1 MFERMKESRRIQT
14 KIEIKRF
21 LDTVEDWKE
30 RRTKDDSDYHGQH
43 NSQIK
48 AITEELNGAAKIIET
63 EISNLDLKSLSLGE
77 VYAKCTQTERRSVW
91 LWRVFEFFRSK
102 FDQRDDEKLKPI
114 LQAADEVVWSCY
126 KPFFQNSGIKI
137 EPAPLP
143 FIGED
148 YSPSALR
155 KDRMP
160 GSLYKQGADFAPL
173 KEYLDQLP
181 IPILQLPPNIVTSH
195 WALVLIGHEVG
206 HFIQPLISEDYED
219 TFREVLAKAVEDAGG
234 DENMQQRWREWAPE
248 VFADW
253 YSVLTMGQWALW
265 TMAQFEFQVQTD
277 MLKLRRSYPSALA
290 RLSLLAQLVDF
301 YVPNEGA
308 LILQHYGIMPNQ
320 LNEKDKTDELKIIP
334 SIAKAVCQ
342 SFPNDLDEPKKILDF
357 QTNEYEAK
365 GRVEKYA
372 DKLLAN
378 KRPDTDK
385 RLNTARYI
393 ASGAAQAW
401 SKAINDI
408 NSDMKTV
415 NENLKECLTDIVKS
429 APDGKRSIATN
440 KNEKKPNE
448 RTLIDFI
455 SKAVEEEDH

>member
-1 MFERMKESRRIQT
+1 MFERMKESRRIQA

-21 LDTVEDWKE
+21 LDTVEDWKR
-30 RRTKDDSDYHGQH
+30 RRTKDDSDYRGQH

-63 EISNLDLKSLSLGE
+63 EIGKLDLKSLSLGE

-102 FDQRDDEKLKPI
+102 FDQRYDDELKPV

-126 KPFFQNSGIKI
+126 KPFFQNSRIKI

-160 GSLYKQGADFAPL
+160 GSLYKNGKDFAPL

-181 IPILQLPPNIVTSH
+181 VPILQLPPNIVTSH

-219 TFREVLAKAVEDAGG
+219 TFREVLAKAVKEAGG
-234 DENMQQRWREWAPE
+234 DEVMQQRWREWSPE

-265 TMAQFEFQVQTD
+265 TMAQFEFQAQAE
-277 MLKLRRSYPSALA
+277 MLERRRNYPSALA
-290 RLSLLAQLVDF
+290 RLYLLAQLVDA
-301 YVPNEGA
+301 YVPNEGT
-308 LILQHYGIMPNQ
+308 LILQQHGI
-320 LNEKDKTDELKIIP
+320 LLDEKDITDELKIIP
-334 SIAKAVCQ
+334 AIAMAVCQ
-342 SFPNDLDEPKKILDF
+342 SFPRELGEPQKILDF
-357 QTNEYEAK
+357 RTNEYEAEGK
-365 GRVEKYA
+365 VEKYA

-378 KRPDTDK
+378 KRPETDK

-401 SKAINDI
+401 SKAINDV
-408 NSDMKTV
+408 NSDMETV
-415 NENLKECLTDIVKS
+415 SENVKACLTDIVNS
-429 APDGKRSIATN
+429 APDGTRSVTI
-440 KNEKKPNE
+440 KENEKKPDE
-448 RTLIDFI
+448 SILLDFI
-455 SKAVEEEDH
+455 SKAVEEER

>member
-1 MFERMKESRRIQT
+1 MKESRRIQA

-30 RRTKDDSDYHGQH
+30 KRTKDDSNYRGQH

-77 VYAKCTQTERRSVW
+77 VYAKCTQSERRSVW

-102 FDQRDDEKLKPI
+102 FDQRYDEKLKPI

-137 EPAPLP
+137 EPPPLS
-143 FIGED
+143 FIGDD

-160 GSLYKQGADFAPL
+160 GSLYKQGEDFAPL
-173 KEYLDQLP
+173 KEYLNQLP

-206 HFIQPLISEDYED
+206 HFIQPLISEDYEN
-219 TFREVLAKAVEDAGG
+219 TFREVLSKAVEDAGG

-265 TMAQFEFQVQTD
+265 TMVQFEFQAQTN
-277 MLKLRRSYPSALA
+277 MLKPRRSYPSALGRLHLLA
-290 RLSLLAQLVDF
+290 RLVDS
-301 YVPNEGA
+301 YVPNEGTQ
-308 LILQHYGIMPNQ
+308 ILQHYGIMLNQ
-320 LNEKDKTDELKIIP
+320 LNEKDRTDELKIIS
-334 SIAKAVCQ
+334 SIAEAVCQ
-342 SFPNDLDEPKKILDF
+342 SFPNELGKPENIIDF
-357 QTNEYEAK
+357 QTNEYQTK
-365 GRVEKYA
+365 GRIEKYA

-378 KRPDTDK
+378 KRPETDK
-385 RLNTARYI
+385 RLKTARYF

-401 SKAINDI
+401 SKAINDVS
-408 NSDMKTV
+408 SDMETV
-415 NENLKECLTDIVKS
+415 NENVKGCLTDIVNS
-429 APDGKRSIATN
+429 APDGTRSVAM
-440 KNEKKPNE
+440 KKSEKKPDE
-448 RTLIDFI
+448 STLVDFI
-455 SKAVEEEDH
+455 SRIVEAEEH

>member
-1 MFERMKESRRIQT
+1 
-14 KIEIKRF
+14 
-21 LDTVEDWKE
+21 
-30 RRTKDDSDYHGQH
+30 
-43 NSQIK
+43 
-48 AITEELNGAAKIIET
+48 
-63 EISNLDLKSLSLGE
+63 LGE

-126 KPFFQNSGIKI
+126 KPFFQNNGIKI

-160 GSLYKQGADFAPL
+160 GSLYKQGEDFAPL

-219 TFREVLAKAVEDAGG
+219 TFREMLAKAVEDAGG

-265 TMAQFEFQVQTD
+265 TMAQFEFQAQTD
-277 MLKLRRSYPSALA
+277 M
-290 RLSLLAQLVDF
+290 
-301 YVPNEGA
+301 
-308 LILQHYGIMPNQ
+308 
-320 LNEKDKTDELKIIP
+320 
-334 SIAKAVCQ
+334 
-342 SFPNDLDEPKKILDF
+342 
-357 QTNEYEAK
+357 
-365 GRVEKYA
+365 
-372 DKLLAN
+372 
-378 KRPDTDK
+378 
-385 RLNTARYI
+385 
-393 ASGAAQAW
+393 
-401 SKAINDI
+401 
-408 NSDMKTV
+408 
-415 NENLKECLTDIVKS
+415 
-429 APDGKRSIATN
+429 
-440 KNEKKPNE
+440 
-448 RTLIDFI
+448 
-455 SKAVEEEDH
+455 

>member
-1 MFERMKESRRIQT
+1 MFERMKESRRIQA

-21 LDTVEDWKE
+21 SDTVQDWKE
-30 RRTKDDSDYHGQH
+30 RRTKDDSDYRGQH
-43 NSQIK
+43 NTQIK
-48 AITEELNGAAKIIET
+48 AITEELNGAAEIIET
-63 EISNLDLKSLSLGE
+63 QISNLDLKSLSLGE

-114 LQAADEVVWSCY
+114 LQAADEIVWSCY

-160 GSLYKQGADFAPL
+160 GSLYKQGEDFAPL
-173 KEYLDQLP
+173 KEYLAQLP
-181 IPILQLPPNIVTSH
+181 VPILQLPPNVVTSH

-219 TFREVLAKAVEDAGG
+219 TFREGLAKAVEDAGG
-234 DENMQQRWREWAPE
+234 DETVQQRWREWAPE

-265 TMAQFEFQVQTD
+265 TMAQFEFQAQTD
-277 MLKLRRSYPSALA
+277 MLKPRRNYPSALA
-290 RLSLLAQLVDF
+290 RLSLLAQLVDS
-301 YVPNEGA
+301 YVPNEGTR
-308 LILQHYGIMPNQ
+308 ILRHYGIMLNQ
-320 LNEKDKTDELKIIP
+320 INEKDKTDELKIIP
-334 SIAKAVCQ
+334 SIAGAVRQ
-342 SFPNDLDEPKKILDF
+342 SFPRELDEPEKLLDF
-357 QTNEYEAK
+357 QTEAYDAQ
-365 GRVEKYA
+365 GRIEKYA
-372 DKLLAN
+372 DKLLAK
-378 KRPDTDK
+378 KRPETDK

-393 ASGAAQAW
+393 AAGAAQAW
-401 SKAINDI
+401 SKAINDES
-408 NSDMKTV
+408 SDMETL
-415 NENLKECLTDIVKS
+415 NENVKECLTDIVNS
-429 APDGKRSIATN
+429 APDGVRSAAA
-440 KNEKKPNE
+440 KKSEQKPGAS
-448 RTLIDFI
+448 TLLDFI
-455 SKAVEEEDH
+455 NNAVEKEAH

>member
-1 MFERMKESRRIQT
+1 MFERMKESRRIQA

-30 RRTKDDSDYHGQH
+30 RRTNDDNDYHGQH

-63 EISNLDLKSLSLGE
+63 EINNLNLKSLSLGE

-160 GSLYKQGADFAPL
+160 GSLYKQGDDFAPL

-195 WALVLIGHEVG
+195 WVLVLIGHEVG

-219 TFREVLAKAVEDAGG
+219 TFREVLAKAVKDVGG
-234 DENMQQRWREWAPE
+234 DEDMQQRWREWAPE

-265 TMAQFEFQVQTD
+265 TMAQFEFQAQTN
-277 MLKLRRSYPSALA
+277 MLKPRRNYPSALA
-290 RLSLLAQLVDF
+290 RLCLLAQLVDS
-301 YVPNEGA
+301 YVPNEGTR
-308 LILQHYGIMPNQ
+308 ILQNYGIMLNQ
-320 LNEKDKTDELKIIP
+320 FNEKDKTDELKIIS

-342 SFPNDLDEPKKILDF
+342 SFPHQLGDPKKILDF

-365 GRVEKYA
+365 GRIEKYA

-378 KRPDTDK
+378 KRPETDK

-393 ASGAAQAW
+393 ASSAAQAW
-401 SKAINDI
+401 SKAINDTS
-408 NSDMKTV
+408 SDMRIV
-415 NENLKECLTDIVKS
+415 NENIKECLTDIVKS
-429 APDGKRSIATN
+429 APDGKRSVSI
-440 KNEKKPNE
+440 KNSEKKPDVS
-448 RTLIDFI
+448 TLLDFI
-455 SKAVEEEDH
+455 NNVVKQEEH